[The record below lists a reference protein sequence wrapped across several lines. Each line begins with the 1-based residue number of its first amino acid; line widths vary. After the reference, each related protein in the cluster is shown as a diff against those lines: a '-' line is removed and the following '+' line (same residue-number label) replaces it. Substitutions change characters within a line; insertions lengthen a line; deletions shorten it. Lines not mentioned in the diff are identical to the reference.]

1 MCADWPAAA
10 RQRVLKL
17 RTLVYEAAATST
29 DVGPVT
35 EALRWGQL
43 SYLTLA
49 SKSGTTVRLDYRPDT
64 DEVVF
69 FVHCQTTL
77 VSTYRALY
85 PTEFDYEGDRAVV
98 IRKGRLPIS
107 ALRHC
112 FALALT
118 YHSDRRRSRS
128 AG

>member
-1 MCADWPAAA
+1 M
-10 RQRVLKL
+10 KL
-17 RTLVYEAAATST
+17 RGLVYEAAAG
-29 DVGPVT
+29 DVAIGSVT
-35 EALRWGQL
+35 EALRWGQV

-49 SKSGTTVRLDYRPDT
+49 SKSGTTIRLDYRADT
-64 DEVVF
+64 KEVVF

-85 PTEFDYEGDRAVV
+85 PTEFDYEGDRAVIV
-98 IRKGRLPIS
+98 RAGRLPIN

-118 YHSDRRRSRS
+118 YHIDRRKSRQS
-128 AG
+128 K